1 MVTGAKTAIWDF
13 DGTLGHR
20 RYGTWAEC
28 LLEVLDAQEPGHRWA
43 FPQMF
48 EALATGFPWHAA
60 QEPHPHLNDPDA
72 WWDHITSVV
81 AQALTRLGISRPQAV
96 AAGIRAAYT
105 DPAAWSLYPQT
116 LHVLDRLTAHG
127 WTHVLLSN
135 HVPELPE
142 LLSTL
147 GIDTRF
153 QAVINSAASG
163 YEKPHPQAFQLARAE
178 AGPAHRLVMIGDN
191 PRADAAGA
199 RRAGIDAIWVRRD
212 QHTDTPDLDAAA
224 RILLTPEPVPNGRRP
239 ALHEVP
245 PLQPTAPEA
254 LPIR

>member
-1 MVTGAKTAIWDF
+1 MTPSKIAIWDF

-28 LLEVLDAQEPGHRWA
+28 LLEVLDVQQPGHRWA
-43 FPQMF
+43 LPEMF
-48 EALATGFPWHAA
+48 EVLATGFPWNAPEA
-60 QEPHPHLNDPDA
+60 PHPHLSDPDA
-72 WWDHITSVV
+72 WWGHITNVV
-81 AQALTRLGISRPQAV
+81 AQALTRLGVSDPAAV
-96 AAGIRAAYT
+96 AAATRAAYT
-105 DPAAWSLYPQT
+105 DPVAWSLYPQT
-116 LHVLDRLTAHG
+116 LRVLDRLTAHG

-142 LLSTL
+142 LLSVL
-147 GIDTRF
+147 GVDTRF
-153 QAVINSAASG
+153 QAVINSATSG
-163 YEKPHPQAFQLARAE
+163 YEKPHPQAFRLARAA

-191 PRADAAGA
+191 PKADAAGA
-199 RRAGIDAIWVRRD
+199 RDAGIDAIWVRRD

-224 RILLTPEPVPNGRRP
+224 GILLTSEPVPNGQHP
-239 ALHEVP
+239 ALHEIP